1 MNIQSTGERCSGID
15 PSFQLPPSGRWR
27 YRYLGVSLPVEGY
40 QLKGISPKAYEHPA
54 DRAATAGLKAI
65 PHLDTVVR
73 RIIEFGYERAFRR
86 GVLGS
91 AVRLG
96 EDQLSNVWHAH
107 ARAYATLDLEP
118 VPDLYLTQYPVAN
131 ALTIGAGQPMV
142 VVNSELVQLLDP
154 EELRG
159 VFGHEAGHVL
169 SDHVLYQTALVILL
183 RLSALPGIPVPLF
196 PLRAALMEWF
206 RAAELSCDRAAAIV
220 IRDPLAV
227 CRTLMVIAAGAEAQN
242 LDLEVFMKQGQD
254 FREKASPF
262 DRFSRLL
269 SDLNLTHPMSVQRV
283 HELMEWVK
291 SGAYDRIVD
300 GAYPS
305 RDEPQNPRAEASDAV
320 AHYAER
326 FRDTFKELGDSI
338 EDAGKQLSD
347 WLRKSRG
354 DD

>member
-1 MNIQSTGERCSGID
+1 
-15 PSFQLPPSGRWR
+15 
-27 YRYLGVSLPVEGY
+27 VSLPVEGY
-40 QLKGISPKAYEHPA
+40 QLKRISSKAYEHPA
-54 DRAATAGLKAI
+54 DRAATAALKAI

-91 AVRLG
+91 SVRLG
-96 EDQLSNVWHAH
+96 EDQLSHVWHAH

-131 ALTIGAGQPMV
+131 ALTIGAGQPLV
-142 VVNSELVQLLDP
+142 VINSELVQLLDA
-154 EELRG
+154 EQLRG

-242 LDLEVFMKQGQD
+242 LDLEVFMRQGQD
-254 FREKASPF
+254 YREKASPF

-305 RDEPQNPRAEASDAV
+305 RDEPPSPRVEAGDAV
-320 AHYAER
+320 SHYAER

-347 WLRKSRG
+347 WLRKSPAG
-354 DD
+354 GE